1 MSSIRRWPN
10 DFANPGI
17 EKVDPED
24 DGSGPLTPQLL
35 TPDEAAEVCR
45 VSTKTIYRWVKSGDL
60 KAIRLGRIIRI
71 TVCELNHFI
80 AENS

>member
-1 MSSIRRWPN
+1 MSSFRRWP
-10 DFANPGI
+10 DDVANLEI
-17 EKVDPED
+17 EIVDPED
-24 DGSGPLTPQLL
+24 DGSGPPTPQLL

-45 VSTKTIYRWVKSGDL
+45 VSTKTIYRWIKSGDL

-71 TVCELNHFI
+71 TVCEIKRLI